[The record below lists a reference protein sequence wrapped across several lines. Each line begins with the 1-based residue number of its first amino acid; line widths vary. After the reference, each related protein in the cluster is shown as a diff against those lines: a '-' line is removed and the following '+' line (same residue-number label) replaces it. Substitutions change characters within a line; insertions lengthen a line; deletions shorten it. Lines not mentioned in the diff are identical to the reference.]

1 MTPKDTVSQLV
12 HEATQLRNQAKQALL
27 TGIHADEAPIVGD
40 LLVKAFVPY
49 GAKGLARGW
58 GRTIRK
64 SSKSNVSVQ
73 WRQKGELF
81 LPRCESVVKNISIN
95 ARNLPPRG
103 NSDKLVKKFNRARR
117 LKNPVSFF
125 DTLINILNEI
135 QSQDL
140 IWNKDIPQELA
151 HRKEIVRQEQIERAN
166 LQSESKDITRLAK
179 SVNLL
184 DKLSISQN
192 LKQFPDVQRSIL
204 GALDRLQTFVCRI
217 IFLFKKYLIWN
228 KDIPQELAHRKEIV
242 RQEQIERANLQSESK
257 DITRLAKSVNLLDKL
272 SISQNLKQFPDV
284 QRSILGALDRLQ
296 TNDPD
301 AERHCITSCRVAIE
315 SLCMKLGSCGD
326 WKAGLRKIYPSE
338 TDQRQ
343 VKEVWN
349 YLSGKG
355 AHGGHIPTKD
365 EAEYALKITIA
376 TIEQIIKSRGSR

>member
-1 MTPKDTVSQLV
+1 
-12 HEATQLRNQAKQALL
+12 
-27 TGIHADEAPIVGD
+27 VGD

-166 LQSESKDITRLAK
+166 LQSESK
-179 SVNLL
+179 
-184 DKLSISQN
+184 
-192 LKQFPDVQRSIL
+192 
-204 GALDRLQTFVCRI
+204 
-217 IFLFKKYLIWN
+217 
-228 KDIPQELAHRKEIV
+228 E
-242 RQEQIERANLQSESK
+242 
-257 DITRLAKSVNLLDKL
+257 ITRLAKSVNLLDKL

-326 WKAGLRKIYPSE
+326 WKAGLCKIYPSE

>member
-1 MTPKDTVSQLV
+1 MTPKDTVSPLV

-27 TGIHADEAPIVGD
+27 TGIHADGAPIVGD
-40 LLVKAFVPY
+40 LFVKAVVPY
-49 GAKGLARGW
+49 GAKGLARVV

-204 GALDRLQTFVCRI
+204 GALDRLQT
-217 IFLFKKYLIWN
+217 
-228 KDIPQELAHRKEIV
+228 
-242 RQEQIERANLQSESK
+242 
-257 DITRLAKSVNLLDKL
+257 
-272 SISQNLKQFPDV
+272 
-284 QRSILGALDRLQ
+284 
-296 TNDPD
+296 NDPD

-326 WKAGLRKIYPSE
+326 WKAGLCKIYPSE